1 MSRFNWNEETI
12 QHFKFQSNYTGAKEV
27 LDAVTSFVEYDCT
40 LDYEEQEQE
49 LINDLMSII
58 YDSTKQNNK
67 KRCNK

>member
-1 MSRFNWNEETI
+1 MSKFNWNKETI
-12 QHFKFQSNYTGAKEV
+12 QHFKFQSNYTGAEEILK
-27 LDAVTSFVEYDCT
+27 AVTSFVEYDCT
-40 LDYEEQEQE
+40 LDYEEKEQE

>member
-1 MSRFNWNEETI
+1 MSRFNWSKETI
-12 QHFKFQSNYTGAKEV
+12 QDFKFQSNYIGAEEL

-49 LINDLMSII
+49 LINDLISII

>member
-1 MSRFNWNEETI
+1 MSRFNWSEETI

-58 YDSTKQNNK
+58 YDSTK
-67 KRCNK
+67 